1 MPSKNIVK
9 IYIKDGVYH
18 IYNRGV
24 EKRKI
29 FIDEQDY
36 KVFLNILKRYLTSPE
51 NFHQGRKINFLQV
64 EPARSERKNDWGFP
78 PCRQSDIDK
87 KIRLLCYCL
96 MPNHFHLMVQQL
108 TERAITEFMRRLSN
122 AYIKY
127 FNEKY
132 KRVGSLFQGRY
143 KAALI
148 RKEEHFLYLPYYIHH
163 NPEKL
168 NEKIKTYSYSSYADY
183 LGTRNTKWIYKKDLM
198 EQFMEAEKEGI
209 DIEKTKDI
217 LGKIILE

>member
-9 IYIKDGVYH
+9 IYIKDGIYH

-29 FIDEQDY
+29 FMDEQDY
-36 KVFLNILKRYLTSPE
+36 KVFLHFLKRYLTSPE
-51 NFHQGRKINFLQV
+51 EFNSLVQV
-64 EPARSERKNDWGFP
+64 GPERRIK

-96 MPNHFHLMVQQL
+96 MPNHFHLMIQQL
-108 TERAITEFMRRLSN
+108 TERAIVEFMRRLSN

-127 FNEKY
+127 FNNKY

-148 RKEEHFLYLPYYIHH
+148 RKERHFLYLPYYIHH

-168 NEKIKTYSYSSYADY
+168 NKKIKSYPYSSYGDY
-183 LGTRNTKWIYKKDLM
+183 LGIRNTKWIYKKDLM
-198 EQFMEAEKEGI
+198 EQFVEAENEGM
-209 DIEKTKDI
+209 DIEEAKNI
-217 LGKIILE
+217 LGKITLE